1 MENLPMITAI
11 ISVMLAASSPSADV
25 GSNEAP
31 GQSQPKPR
39 KPKKICRSIAKT
51 GSRITKSECKTQE
64 QWDQAEYAAELSVK
78 GAQGTTQPP
87 QFPTGG

>member
-1 MENLPMITAI
+1 MITALV
-11 ISVMLAASSPSADV
+11 SVMLAASSPSADAV
-25 GSNEAP
+25 ASDGTA
-31 GQSQPKPR
+31 QAQPKPR
-39 KPKKICRSIAKT
+39 KPKKICRPLAKT

>member
-1 MENLPMITAI
+1 MISFI
-11 ISVMLAASSPSADV
+11 FMLAATATSPSAV
-25 GSNEAP
+25 AESSATSEPVTLAENK
-31 GQSQPKPR
+31 PK
-39 KPKKICRSIAKT
+39 KPKKICRTLDNVT
-51 GSRITKSECKTQE
+51 GSRLIKRVCKTQE

>member
-1 MENLPMITAI
+1 MITAI
-11 ISVMLAASSPSADV
+11 VAVMLAASSPSAEAV
-25 GSNEAP
+25 SND
-31 GQSQPKPR
+31 GTSQTQPKPR

-78 GAQGTTQPP
+78 GAQGTAQPP

>member
-1 MENLPMITAI
+1 MITTILSAL
-11 ISVMLAASSPSADV
+11 LAASTPTAAVVSNDSPSQA
-25 GSNEAP
+25 
-31 GQSQPKPR
+31 QPKPR
-39 KPKKICRSIAKT
+39 KPKKICRSMAKT